1 MEAWRTLRD
10 AIPDRQVKPVAL
22 RMHVSHDYV
31 LRWRRE
37 PLSDESPSA
46 TGMAS
51 PLSRNCLL
59 IDAVFPENP
68 TGASLIVEH
77 VNMHYRLLTEAHDI
91 RGFTGFAE
99 RALASADILTQATQA
114 VISLNEG
121 VTEDTLQKLVLLRDA
136 ADAVIP
142 RVGKQLYH
150 RSHSPGAMQ

>member
-1 MEAWRTLRD
+1 MDPWRTLRD
-10 AIPDRQVKPVAL
+10 AIPDGQVKPVAL

-37 PLSDESPSA
+37 PLSDEAPTA

-77 VNMHYRLLTEAHDI
+77 INMHYRLLTEAHDI
-91 RGFTGFAE
+91 RTFGGIE
-99 RALASADILTQATQA
+99 DRALASADILTQATQA

-121 VTEDTLQKLVLLRDA
+121 VSEDTLTKLVLLRDA
-136 ADAVIP
+136 AEATIR
-142 RVGKQLYH
+142 RVGKQLYA
-150 RSHSPGAMQ
+150 RERK